1 MYKLYFDGGADPNPG
16 KAGAG
21 AVIYEKNEEILSVSI
36 YVGDHETNNV
46 AEYTGLIAG
55 LELALENNICDIT
68 VKGDSQLV
76 IKQMNEEYKVKSE
89 KLKELYAKAKELTY
103 KFAKIKFIHIN
114 RCYNK
119 RADELATLGKTK
131 NILAPTPA
139 PAPMGP
145 ICNMFCAR

>member
-76 IKQMNEEYKVKSE
+76 IKQMNEVSKKNMRNCWR
-89 KLKELYAKAKELTY
+89 KKGTRRLAKTCLPGQTLDRSGQLL
-103 KFAKIKFIHIN
+103 N
-114 RCYNK
+114 RS
-119 RADELATLGKTK
+119 
-131 NILAPTPA
+131 
-139 PAPMGP
+139 
-145 ICNMFCAR
+145 

>member
-1 MYKLYFDGGADPNPG
+1 M
-16 KAGAG
+16 
-21 AVIYEKNEEILSVSI
+21 
-36 YVGDHETNNV
+36 
-46 AEYTGLIAG
+46 IAG

-131 NILAPTPA
+131 NIPAPTPA
-139 PAPMGP
+139 PAPTGP